1 MVVTVTIRTQHKYVR
16 VAFYFVTTWLP
27 FLTAI
32 VSFMYQITDVNLT
45 GRNITTI
52 RFSSQYHPNSFAAK
66 NPLSVGGHLGWS
78 QYFK

>member
-1 MVVTVTIRTQHKYVR
+1 MVVTVTIRQTQHKDVR

-52 RFSSQYHPNSFAAK
+52 RFSSQYHPNNFAAK
-66 NPLSVGGHLGWS
+66 DHS
-78 QYFK
+78 QSECTEGI